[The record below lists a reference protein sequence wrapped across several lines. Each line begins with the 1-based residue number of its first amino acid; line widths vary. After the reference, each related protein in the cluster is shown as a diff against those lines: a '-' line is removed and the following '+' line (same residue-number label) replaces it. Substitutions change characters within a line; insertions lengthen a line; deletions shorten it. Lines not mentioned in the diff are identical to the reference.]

1 MHAARDCVRRQH
13 KEAAQ
18 MLETSDIR
26 KGLKVQMEG
35 VPFEVIYFQFV
46 KPGKGQAF
54 TRTKLR
60 NMMTGNVIERTFK
73 SGEKLEKADLEER
86 EMQYLYPEDNF
97 YVFMDTGNYEQLRL
111 TAEQLG
117 DNKFYLSDGLMC
129 SVLLFNERPI
139 GVTPPNFVEFEISE
153 TEPGFKGDTSG
164 GTTKAAKIITGLE
177 IQVPLF
183 IEQGERV
190 RIDTRTGE
198 YAERVKK

>member
-1 MHAARDCVRRQH
+1 
-13 KEAAQ
+13 

-26 KGLKVQMEG
+26 KGTKVQFDG

-86 EMQYLYPEDNF
+86 QMQYLYPEDTF
-97 YVFMDTGNYEQLRL
+97 YVFMDTANYDQLRL
-111 TAEQLG
+111 TEEQLG
-117 DNKFYLSDGLMC
+117 DNKYYLSDGLMC
-129 SVLLFNERPI
+129 DVLLYNERPI
-139 GVTPPNFVEFEISE
+139 GLTCPNFVEFEIVE

-164 GTTKAAKIITGLE
+164 GTTKPAKIVTGLE

-183 IEQGERV
+183 IEQGEKV

-198 YAERVKK
+198 YAERASVKR

>member
-1 MHAARDCVRRQH
+1 
-13 KEAAQ
+13 
-18 MLETSDIR
+18 MLDTSDIR
-26 KGLKVQMEG
+26 KGTKVQFDG
-35 VPFEVIYFQFV
+35 VPFEVVYFQFV

-60 NMMTGNVIERTFK
+60 NMINGNVIERTFK

-86 EMQYLYPEDNF
+86 EMQYLYPEEGF
-97 YVFMDTGNYEQLRL
+97 YVFMDTSSYDQLRL

-117 DNKFYLSDGLMC
+117 DNKYYLSDNLMC

-139 GVTPPNFVEFEISE
+139 GVTPPNFVEFEIAE

-164 GTTKAAKIITGLE
+164 GTTKLAKISTGLE

-183 IEQGERV
+183 IEQGEKV
-190 RIDTRTGE
+190 RIDTRSGE

>member
-1 MHAARDCVRRQH
+1 
-13 KEAAQ
+13 

-86 EMQYLYPEDNF
+86 EMQYLYPEGDHL
-97 YVFMDTGNYEQLRL
+97 VFMDNASYEQVSI

-117 DNKFYLSDGLMC
+117 DNKFYLTDGLMC

-139 GVTPPNFVEFEISE
+139 GVTPPNFVEFEIAE

-164 GTTKAAKIITGLE
+164 GTTKSAKIITGLE